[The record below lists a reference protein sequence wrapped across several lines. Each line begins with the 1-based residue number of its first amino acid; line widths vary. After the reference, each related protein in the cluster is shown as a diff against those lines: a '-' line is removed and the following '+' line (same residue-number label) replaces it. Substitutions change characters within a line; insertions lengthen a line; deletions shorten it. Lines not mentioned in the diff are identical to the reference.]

1 MIREDEIIHHLKV
14 WMMSLSERFTVDQII
29 IYMYRL
35 GLIIA
40 GFIFL
45 ISIIMLMIKG
55 FKKKFDI
62 KYIYAMIIAIS
73 VLSLFTLLEKLFLN
87 QYTLRSLINYVMII
101 ILSFILII
109 ILAIINYFINKNK
122 KSDQLQPIDYDEFK
136 NQLLGKCE
144 ICHKQYKR
152 KDIVKKDGH
161 QYCKYCIKKEDS

>member
-1 MIREDEIIHHLKV
+1 
-14 WMMSLSERFTVDQII
+14 MSLSERFTVDQII

-35 GLIIA
+35 
-40 GFIFL
+40 
-45 ISIIMLMIKG
+45 
-55 FKKKFDI
+55 
-62 KYIYAMIIAIS
+62 
-73 VLSLFTLLEKLFLN
+73 VLN

-101 ILSFILII
+101 ILSFMLII

-122 KSDQLQPIDYDEFK
+122 KSDQLQPIDYNEFK

-161 QYCKYCIKKEDS
+161 QYCKYCIKEEDS